1 MMFPLKR
8 GSSKLGQFKLQNHNS
23 FVKCY
28 CINFAMPY
36 LLLMATSV
44 CSLSLSLSL
53 LVVSQVKCGFSRYW
67 LSTELRAS
75 DVY

>member
-36 LLLMATSV
+36 LLLMATFV
-44 CSLSLSLSL
+44 CSLSLSLSAGSVTGE
-53 LVVSQVKCGFSRYW
+53 VVSPGTSYQ
-67 LSTELRAS
+67 LSLE
-75 DVY
+75 